1 MTLAS
6 DIFAILLGAV
16 VSLSSVALIL
26 FPRLRVWL
34 AVQLCRGTSC
44 LVTRI
49 APIAIM
55 HDVALD
61 LAGYVER
68 SGGLT
73 DPRRIKAYRGVL
85 KGALGLAH
93 LSQQLIVGPH
103 PKQPKEEAPHA
114 EAKAS

>member
-1 MTLAS
+1 MTTEVALAV
-6 DIFAILLGAV
+6 LLGV
-16 VSLSSVALIL
+16 GSLSTISVGL

-49 APIAIM
+49 APIAAM

-68 SGGLT
+68 SGGLN

-85 KGALGLAH
+85 KGSLGLATLAQH
-93 LSQQLIVGPH
+93 IIVGPS
-103 PKQPKEEAPHA
+103 PRQSKEEAPHA

>member
-1 MTLAS
+1 MTIEVALTA
-6 DIFAILLGAV
+6 LLGV
-16 VSLSSVALIL
+16 GSLSLIVMGL
-26 FPRLRVWL
+26 YPRVRVWL
-34 AVQLCRGTSC
+34 AIQLCRGTPC
-44 LVTRI
+44 LI
-49 APIAIM
+49 ARTGPAALM

-85 KGALGLAH
+85 KGSIGLAT
-93 LSQQLIVGPH
+93 LSQQLIAGPY
-103 PKQPKEEAPHA
+103 PKPREETPNA